1 MAVSL
6 MENDAPLLVTER
18 LELWVPAQAD
28 IWPMH
33 AIVTHPVTGRFLG
46 SSSAPADHFLRFS
59 RNAGSWLLYGYG
71 SFMVRERG
79 CTELIGN
86 CGVFHSFRGLGE
98 DFDDTPEAG
107 WILHSDHTGK
117 GLAHEAMAAA
127 LAWFEREHGHR
138 RIVAMIAPGNA
149 ASIGLAGRL
158 GFTFLRDAALPDGE
172 AVHLFERPAVAH

>member
-1 MAVSL
+1 VSIIG
-6 MENDAPLLVTER
+6 MDKPLLVTER
-18 LELWVPAQAD
+18 LELWVPRQDD

-33 AIVTHPVTGRFLG
+33 AIVTDPVTGRFLG
-46 SSSAPADHFLRFS
+46 SASAPADHFLRFS

-79 CTELIGN
+79 RAGLIGN

-107 WILHSDHTGK
+107 WILRSDRAGK
-117 GLAHEAMAAA
+117 GLAREAMTAA

-158 GFTFLRDAALPDGE
+158 GFTPLRDAVLPDGE
-172 AVHLFERPAVAH
+172 AVRLFERPAAAAR